1 MPQHTLIIGGAK
13 SGKSALALE
22 LARKQGGRLVFIAT
36 AQAHDQEMARRIAR
50 HQAERGPEWTTREEP
65 LELEAALRETDAPGA
80 VLLVDCLTLWLSN
93 LLTGAGLEPEQVA
106 QRGRGLARLLPGL
119 QARVIL
125 VGNEVGLGIV
135 PQHPLA
141 RSFRDLSG
149 GLHQELA
156 RICQRVVLCAAGLP
170 LVLKGPA
177 L

>member
-1 MPQHTLIIGGAK
+1 MPRHTLIIGGAK

-22 LARKQGGRLVFIAT
+22 LARKQAGGLVFIAT
-36 AQAHDQEMARRIAR
+36 AQAHDREMARRIAR
-50 HQAERGPEWTTREEP
+50 HQAERGPRWTTVEEP
-65 LELEAALRETDAPGA
+65 LELERALRAADAPGA

-93 LLTGAGLEPEQVA
+93 LLTGAGLEPERVEE
-106 QRGRGLARLLPGL
+106 RGRGLARLLPSL
-119 QARVIL
+119 QASVIL

-149 GLHQELA
+149 GLHQRLA
-156 RICQRVVLCAAGLP
+156 RVCDRVILCAAGLP
-170 LVLKGPA
+170 LVLKGPP